1 MTRYFLSALILS
13 GCSTLDPLEK
23 NPFEEEV
30 TCEFTVMAWDFEE
43 DYETTIGNE
52 LRVEVIE
59 TGDREN
65 VDPGLTEALR
75 LRLTAEHTEC
85 KTLKV
90 YLGLEFS
97 VIGETAD
104 DPSTSW
110 INDMAFSGVVGISD
124 GEIVTWDTGSSMSG
138 NTWYPFMQW
147 VEVFAGDSVEISYLV
162 DTIGADEGH
171 ILWSGVQEDGITLL
185 LDEGLLD
192 LANAPIIA
200 ESTITFGQDNE

>member
-23 NPFEEEV
+23 NPFEEAV

-43 DYETTIGNE
+43 DYETMIGNE

-59 TGDREN
+59 TGDRES

-75 LRLTAEHTEC
+75 LRLTAEHAEC
-85 KTLKV
+85 ETLKV

-97 VIGETAD
+97 VVGETAD

-110 INDMAFSGVVGISD
+110 INDMAFSGVVGISG
-124 GEIVTWDTGSSMSG
+124 GEIVTWDTGSSLSG

-147 VEVFAGDSVEISYLV
+147 VEVSAGDSVEITYLV
-162 DTIGADEGH
+162 DTTGADEGH

-185 LDEGLLD
+185 RDDGLLD